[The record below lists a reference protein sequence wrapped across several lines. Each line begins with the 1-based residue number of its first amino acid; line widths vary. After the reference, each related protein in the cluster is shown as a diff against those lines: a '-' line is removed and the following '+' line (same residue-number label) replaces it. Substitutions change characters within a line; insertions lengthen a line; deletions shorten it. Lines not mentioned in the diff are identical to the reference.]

1 MLRAALNNVFL
12 MICVVAY
19 EIHYLLRYQRRS
31 HSYPRREVP
40 GGAGVQ
46 YSVFT
51 CHATAAQM
59 NDMREELLRLTQRAD
74 RPLLMVVPICHACAQ
89 GIWMHGKPI
98 EEDVPYLVV

>member
-1 MLRAALNNVFL
+1 MKYIICYDIKEDRIRTRVVKYLEARALR
-12 MICVVAY
+12 
-19 EIHYLLRYQRRS
+19 
-31 HSYPRREVP
+31 
-40 GGAGVQ
+40 VQ

>member
-1 MLRAALNNVFL
+1 MKYIICYDIKEDRIRTRVVKYLEARALR
-12 MICVVAY
+12 
-19 EIHYLLRYQRRS
+19 
-31 HSYPRREVP
+31 
-40 GGAGVQ
+40 VQ

-74 RPLLMVVPICHACAQ
+74 RPLLMVVPQ

-98 EEDVPYLVV
+98 EEEVPYLVV